1 MKPSQLYAAAILA
14 GGQSVRM
21 GTPKQLVQ
29 NGHATLGSQMLTIAR
44 ACCDRV
50 LVAGPPGSMP
60 GEAAIADLPNHTGS
74 GPLAG
79 IEAVLATGIAE
90 RWLVFPCDMP
100 RLHAADASRLLQ
112 GTGAVCCFEDPAAE
126 GKALP
131 LPMAVDASM
140 LASITTFL
148 DTERRAVRGW
158 LDTITCTLVEP
169 PLRETLVNINS
180 PEDLH
185 RSASQQS
192 P

>member
-29 NGHATLGSQMLTIAR
+29 NGNTTLGSQMLAIAR
-44 ACCDRV
+44 ACCSRV

-100 RLHAADASRLLQ
+100 RLHAADASRLLE
-112 GTGAVCCFEDPAAE
+112 GTGAVCCFEDPAAR

-140 LASITTFL
+140 LASITTYL

-158 LDTITCTLVEP
+158 LDTVTCTLVEP
-169 PLRETLVNINS
+169 PSGETLVNINS

-185 RSASQQS
+185 RSASQQI